1 MRKLIF
7 VILAGIIFTAGCD
20 QTNEISSDN
29 WQMGPFVKL
38 DQPVLRPDAN
48 SIFMCPILK
57 REVRFE
63 QQNVYNPAV
72 VVRDEKIYLL
82 YRADDGSPNA
92 TSGSIDE
99 KREGWGRTCRIGLA
113 ESADGRN
120 FTRRSAPVLYPDKD
134 FMEKY
139 EWECGLEDP
148 HIVEDEKGTYYLT
161 YNTYD
166 GKILAGLCVGLARLC
181 VATSNDLVNWKK
193 HGQVFY
199 KAYNGKYRDTESR
212 TTAILCRRKGSR
224 FVATKVNGKYWMY
237 YGHPCNIATSNNLI
251 DWEPLEDE
259 NGDVVKIWD
268 LPHKGYFDSISG
280 EPGRALMTDKGI
292 VLFYNGLNH
301 NGDPELPPHAWT
313 IGHALLDRSDPTKLL
328 DRCDKPLIS
337 ADKDWESGF
346 IDNATVMHDGLVYF
360 KGQWLLYYG
369 AGDRNIGLAIY
380 NPEN

>member
-1 MRKLIF
+1 MWKSIF
-7 VILAGIIFTAGCD
+7 AILPSVIVTAGCN
-20 QTNEISSDN
+20 QTENLSSDN
-29 WQMGPFVKL
+29 WQMGPFVKH

-48 SIFMCPILK
+48 SMFMCPILK

-72 VVRDEKIYLL
+72 VVRNKKIYLL
-82 YRADDGSPNA
+82 YRADDGSPDAANW
-92 TSGSIDE
+92 SIDD

-113 ESADGRN
+113 ESTDGRN
-120 FTRRSAPVLYPDKD
+120 FTRRDAPVLYPAKD

-148 HIVEDEKGTYYLT
+148 HIVEDEKGIYYLT
-161 YNTYD
+161 YNTFD
-166 GKILAGLCVGLARLC
+166 GQSLARLC
-181 VATSNDLVNWKK
+181 VATSTDLVNWKK

-224 FVATKVNGKYWMY
+224 FIATKVNGKYWMY
-237 YGHPCNIATSNNLI
+237 YGHPCNIATSENLI
-251 DWEPLEDE
+251 DWEPVEDE
-259 NGDVVKIWD
+259 NGNVVKIWN
-268 LPHKGYFDSISG
+268 LPHKGYFDSGSG

-292 VLFYNGLNH
+292 VLFYNGLNM
-301 NGDPELPPHAWT
+301 NPNEDGDPELPKHAWT
-313 IGHALLDRSDPTKLL
+313 IGHALLDGSDPTKLL

-337 ADKDWESGF
+337 AEKDWESGF
-346 IDNATVMHDGLVYF
+346 IENATVMHDSLVYF

-369 AGDRNIGLAIY
+369 AGDRNVGLAIY
-380 NPEN
+380 DPRKK